1 MTRGEVKR
9 MNRYQAFSGQI
20 LHRGIDYY
28 HSGFVKNIDIREDF
42 IEASVYGS
50 RVYDVKI
57 KLKDGEITN
66 MKCDC
71 PYAFDGNHC
80 KHMAA
85 VLFCADDTE
94 PINEEQ
100 AKKDEKSLANLV
112 KEADEAVVRDF
123 LTSILSSDEKLLNRF
138 KSILKCELS
147 SEDMKRYKK
156 QINKI
161 FNKHAGLH
169 GFIDYYNAGQ
179 FATELEEFLDE
190 EITGMV
196 ENELYQEAFEL
207 TNDIFIKLGNLDI
220 DDSDGEIGMLAD
232 ACMGIWQD
240 ILAHSGELL
249 KKKMFRWFME
259 HLNGSVIDYM
269 EEYLEETLFENF
281 NEEAFLAEKLA
292 FTDEQVRKFKQEE
305 DSWSIGY
312 AAGKWAIRHIAIM
325 EEQNAAD
332 SAIDTYCERHQEFS
346 PVRKYLIERHM
357 NRKAYDKA
365 IYLLEEGKKVDRGSP
380 GLVRNYS
387 LELKNIY
394 KQTGNN
400 QGYERE
406 LWSLMLEYQ
415 RGDMDIFNETV
426 FLVRGKYVNHD

>member
-1 MTRGEVKR
+1 M
-9 MNRYQAFSGQI
+9 
-20 LHRGIDYY
+20 
-28 HSGFVKNIDIREDF
+28 
-42 IEASVYGS
+42 
-50 RVYDVKI
+50 
-57 KLKDGEITN
+57 
-66 MKCDC
+66 
-71 PYAFDGNHC
+71 
-80 KHMAA
+80 
-85 VLFCADDTE
+85 
-94 PINEEQ
+94 
-100 AKKDEKSLANLV
+100 
-112 KEADEAVVRDF
+112 
-123 LTSILSSDEKLLNRF
+123 
-138 KSILKCELS
+138 
-147 SEDMKRYKK
+147 
-156 QINKI
+156 
-161 FNKHAGLH
+161 
-169 GFIDYYNAGQ
+169 
-179 FATELEEFLDE
+179 
-190 EITGMV
+190 
-196 ENELYQEAFEL
+196 
-207 TNDIFIKLGNLDI
+207 
-220 DDSDGEIGMLAD
+220 
-232 ACMGIWQD
+232 
-240 ILAHSGELL
+240 AHSGELL
-249 KKKMFRWFME
+249 KKKMFQWFME

-332 SAIDTYCERHQEFS
+332 SAIDAYCERHQEFS

-365 IYLLEEGKKVDRGSP
+365 IYLLEEGKKVDRDSP

-415 RGDMDIFNETV
+415 RGNMDIFNELKVLYSEEEWEKQREVIFEKISPYSGVADLYESEELYDRLLKIVLESPNLYTLQAYEKSLKKLYPQELLKKYESV
-426 FLVRGKYVNHD
+426 VQGMASHTSNRKRYQEIVDILRRMQKYPEGKQKVSCIVNEWRSIYSNRRAMMDELSRL